1 MPDTGLTRH
10 HSYDE
15 GLPVLASMP
24 AYFKNNGY
32 HLPCSSNDGPLQY
45 AYGTNKDSYSYWST
59 EKPSTMANF
68 NIFMQG
74 LFGTPQRLGWTD
86 WFPLEEVCFDGFDG
100 SKSPYLFVDVAGGKG
115 HECDLLLRKHPK
127 LQGKLVLEE
136 LPFVIDDISDLDIR
150 VERVKH
156 DFTTPQPV
164 QGELLWKTCVPA
176 YMLTSDEQVL
186 GYTSCRTSCTTGRRR
201 SVSIS

>member
-1 MPDTGLTRH
+1 
-10 HSYDE
+10 
-15 GLPVLASMP
+15 
-24 AYFKNNGY
+24 
-32 HLPCSSNDGPLQY
+32 
-45 AYGTNKDSYSYWST
+45 
-59 EKPSTMANF
+59 
-68 NIFMQG
+68 MQG